1 MFKPIYS
8 KTFPILCSTK
18 VQLLFLDHN
27 DLKVRPKLDIFEVNQ
42 NTFTFSNLKQRFS
55 QNTPK

>member
-8 KTFPILCSTK
+8 KTFPILCSIK